1 MPKVNVEYKSGVRE
15 KIIQAAI
22 TSFAQTGF
30 DRTKME
36 DIAKRLDLSKGTIYL
51 YFDSKEDLFLAICDH
66 YLKVMK
72 DRQHSAVFT
81 RREELFIDA
90 ERFYE
95 EFQKLE
101 QGNDK
106 VMLEMVVES
115 TRNPRLRKGMY
126 EHRLKVYDAV
136 VDHLERQ
143 IEKGFVSPDVDANDL
158 ASAFVALYDGL
169 TVSKMLGVNEGSNKS
184 AWVAMV
190 RAVMAGISRD

>member
-72 DRQHSAVFT
+72 DRQHSTVFT

>member
-1 MPKVNVEYKSGVRE
+1 MPKVTGLYKAELRD

-22 TSFAQTGF
+22 QSFSQTGF
-30 DRTKME
+30 DRTKVE
-36 DIAKRLDLSKGTIYL
+36 DIAKRLGLSKGTIYL
-51 YFDSKEDLFLAICDH
+51 YFTSKEDLFLAICEY

-72 DRQHSAVFT
+72 ERQQSTVFSKM
-81 RREELFIDA
+81 EDLLLDA

-95 EFQKLE
+95 EFQELE

-115 TRNPRLRKGMY
+115 TRNQKLRRAMY

-136 VDHLERQ
+136 VDHLTKHMN
-143 IEKGFVSPDVDANDL
+143 KGLIRKDVDAHAL

-169 TVSKMLGVNEGSNKS
+169 TASKMLGVGEASNKR
-184 AWVAMV
+184 AWMAMV
-190 RAVMAGISRD
+190 RAVLDGIAPS

>member
-1 MPKVNVEYKSGVRE
+1 MPKVNVEYKSGVKE

-51 YFDSKEDLFLAICDH
+51 YFDSKEDLFLAICEH

-72 DRQHSAVFT
+72 DRQHSTVFT
-81 RREELFIDA
+81 RREDLFVDA

-95 EFQKLE
+95 EFQRLE

-115 TRNPRLRKGMY
+115 TRNPRLRKAMY

-136 VDHLERQ
+136 VDHLRRQ
-143 IEKGFVSPDVDANDL
+143 IENGFVSPDVDANGL

-169 TVSKMLGVNEGSNKS
+169 TVSKMLGVNEGNNKS
-184 AWVAMV
+184 AWIAMV
-190 RAVMAGISRD
+190 RAVMAGISKD

>member
-1 MPKVNVEYKSGVRE
+1 
-15 KIIQAAI
+15 
-22 TSFAQTGF
+22 
-30 DRTKME
+30 
-36 DIAKRLDLSKGTIYL
+36 
-51 YFDSKEDLFLAICDH
+51 
-66 YLKVMK
+66 
-72 DRQHSAVFT
+72 
-81 RREELFIDA
+81 
-90 ERFYE
+90 
-95 EFQKLE
+95 
-101 QGNDK
+101 
-106 VMLEMVVES
+106 
-115 TRNPRLRKGMY
+115 MY

>member
-1 MPKVNVEYKSGVRE
+1 MPKVTGMYKSE
-15 KIIQAAI
+15 LKDKIIHAAI
-22 TSFAQTGF
+22 QSFSQTGF

-36 DIAKRLDLSKGTIYL
+36 DIAKRLGLSKGTIYL
-51 YFDSKEDLFLAICDH
+51 YFEGKEDLFLAICEH
-66 YLKVMK
+66 YLKIMK
-72 DRQHSAVFT
+72 DRQDTTVFST
-81 RREELFIDA
+81 REDLLIDA

-115 TRNPRLRKGMY
+115 SRNSRLRKGMY

-136 VDHLERQ
+136 VGHLNKHIERG
-143 IEKGFVSPDVDANDL
+143 IIRKDVDASGL

-169 TVSKMLGVNEGSNKS
+169 TASKMLGVGEANNRK
-184 AWVAMV
+184 AWIVMV
-190 RAVMAGISRD
+190 RAVIDGITKS